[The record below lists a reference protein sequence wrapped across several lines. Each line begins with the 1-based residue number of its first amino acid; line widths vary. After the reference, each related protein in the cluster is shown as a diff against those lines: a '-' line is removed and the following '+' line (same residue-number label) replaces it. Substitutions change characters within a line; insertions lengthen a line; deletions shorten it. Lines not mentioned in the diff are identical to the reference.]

1 MLRPKVSI
9 APSRSPSHARLRPSR
24 KWAAARP
31 EGPGLAGSASLRQ
44 TRRLCRE
51 SSMVHAF
58 QLLCSAK
65 TGACCSFA
73 AAAAGD
79 RATVP
84 VTMIARSS
92 RSGRTAEDDAGSGE
106 GGRCRSSARAP
117 SAARKRFAFSV
128 MRKDGLS
135 TGRAPADA
143 AATGRS
149 SDMPDR
155 SRSCSALSSAWGRGA
170 KAAGGGEV
178 AASTS
183 SDARRGADEGADTAM
198 SLCTRGPISESHR
211 GRLIKATRTTV
222 AMAAICGRSSIARR
236 GAPKEKRGRTRGR
249 ISPPSKR
256 LSASSIAVLL
266 ASGLT
271 GGG

>member
-1 MLRPKVSI
+1 MLRPKVSM

-31 EGPGLAGSASLRQ
+31 ERPGPAGSASLRQ

-58 QLLCSAK
+58 QLPCSAK
-65 TGACCSFA
+65 TGTCCSFA

-79 RATVP
+79 RATAP
-84 VTMIARSS
+84 VTMIGRSS
-92 RSGRTAEDDAGSGE
+92 RSVRIAEDDAGSGE
-106 GGRCRSSARAP
+106 GARSRSSPLAS
-117 SAARKRFAFSV
+117 SAARNRSAFSV
-128 MRKDGLS
+128 IRRDGPS
-135 TGRAPADA
+135 TGSASADA
-143 AATGRS
+143 ARAGTS
-149 SDMPDR
+149 SDMPGR
-155 SRSCSALSSAWGRGA
+155 SRSRSTLSSAWGRGA
-170 KAAGGGEV
+170 KAAGGGGA

-183 SDARRGADEGADTAM
+183 SDARRGADGADTAM

-222 AMAAICGRSSIARR
+222 ANAAICGRSSIERR